1 MNTPLIEPIYSPS
14 DEPMRVAVLL
24 SGSGTNFIAIYEEG
38 KRLAASGGK
47 HYATIGAV
55 FTNVPGC
62 KGVLIAAGLGIPVLG
77 LSSKRFFSSLGRDP
91 DDEAGR
97 DYFDAAMIALIEDVC
112 TPDIIVLAGY
122 RRRLGGMFLRRYRNR
137 VVNLYPGDITKDY
150 LVRGVDASVQ
160 AIRAG
165 EGSIKCTVYLERER
179 ERFGPALVQS
189 EPISLA
195 GYKEEDAEAVNDLIR
210 SKGEWRIFPYAVHNL
225 IAGGRLGVDGDD
237 NIYLDGKKL
246 GKGGYQYRGES
257 GQSAELSNKT

>member
-24 SGSGTNFIAIYEEG
+24 SGSGTNFVAIYEEG
-38 KRLAASGGK
+38 KRLAGIGGK
-47 HYATIGAV
+47 PYGTIEAV

-62 KGVLIAAGLGIPVLG
+62 KGAQIAAGLGIPVLS
-77 LSSKRFFSSLGRDP
+77 LSSKIFFSSLGRNP

-97 DYFDAAMIALIEDVC
+97 DYFDAAAVAMIEDVC
-112 TPDIIVLAGY
+112 RPDLIVLAGY
-122 RRRLGGMFLRRYRNR
+122 RRRLGGMFLGRYKNR
-137 VVNLYPGDITKDY
+137 VVNLYPGDITKEY
-150 LVRGVDASVQ
+150 LVKGVDASVQ

-189 EPISLA
+189 EPISLT
-195 GYKEEDAEAVNDLIR
+195 GCKEEDAEAVNELIR
-210 SKGEWRIFPYAVHNL
+210 SRGEWLIFPYAVHNL

-237 NIYLDGKKL
+237 KIYLDGKRL
-246 GKGGYQYRGES
+246 GKEGYQYRG
-257 GQSAELSNKT
+257 

>member
-24 SGSGTNFIAIYEEG
+24 SGSGTNFIAVYEEG
-38 KRLAASGGK
+38 KRLAARGGK

-62 KGVLIAAGLGIPVLG
+62 KGARIAAGLGIPVLS
-77 LSSKRFFSSLGRDP
+77 LSSKLFFSSLGKNP

-112 TPDIIVLAGY
+112 RPDLIVLAGY
-122 RRRLGGMFLRRYRNR
+122 RRRLGGMFLGRYRNR

-165 EGSIKCTVYLERER
+165 DGSIKCTVYLERER

-189 EPISLA
+189 EPISLS
-195 GYKEEDAEAVNDLIR
+195 GYKEGDAEAVNELIR
-210 SKGEWRIFPYAVHNL
+210 SKGEWRIFPYTVHNL
-225 IAGGRLGVDGDD
+225 IAGGRLGVDGED
-237 NIYLDGKKL
+237 NVYLDGKKL
-246 GKGGYQYRGES
+246 GKEGYQYRGES
-257 GQSAELSNKT
+257 GQPA